1 VPEKGRAAEVQAAKV
16 EQAAARYR
24 KQGGMADQQLG
35 AVLLSG
41 EPVVRG
47 GVAPRAA

>member
-1 VPEKGRAAEVQAAKV
+1 
-16 EQAAARYR
+16 
-24 KQGGMADQQLG
+24 MADQQLG

-41 EPVVRG
+41 EQVVRG

>member
-1 VPEKGRAAEVQAAKV
+1 MTARV

-35 AVLLSG
+35 VVLLGG
-41 EPVVRG
+41 EQVVRG
-47 GVAPRAA
+47 GVATRAA